1 MTDPRSPGEI
11 QVLACISCSHLAVAV
26 APPVMCVKNSP
37 LPPEV
42 MLSPGVPNLN
52 PGKLILTLMCY
63 VTFQI
68 LAQVTLYVG
77 AISLAHPSPRQSPT
91 RGSKLEIL
99 GCSGQGAFKALK
111 PSR

>member
-11 QVLACISCSHLAVAV
+11 QVLACISRSHLAS
-26 APPVMCVKNSP
+26 PCNMCKEL
-37 LPPEV
+37 LPPPSRGDAK
-42 MLSPGVPNLN
+42 SPRVPNLN

-77 AISLAHPSPRQSPT
+77 AVSLAHPSPRQLPT
-91 RGSKLEIL
+91 EGSKLGIL
-99 GCSGQGAFKALK
+99 G
-111 PSR
+111 

>member
-99 GCSGQGAFKALK
+99 GYSGQGAFKALK